1 MNCDLE
7 EQNQQSLHQVYSD
20 NEVVEDSHYIVDYEQ
35 LRNDIAFYLLVLVQ
49 VVFVFLAKQFNFDG
63 ISDQSINNQNQSSSQ
78 KEGKQQQNSILQSER
93 EAYGVIWSAFNIFM
107 LMIPFFLFSYTIYI
121 YRKTK
126 SQKYY
131 KVQKALNQIFIILI
145 ACYIFSKPSA
155 DQNILFIQYTLPAE
169 KIYNGQTNNSYTEMY
184 DLYFLLLLNCKI
196 NQRIATF
203 MNLLLKICLHITIL
217 IISMQ
222 KTSYQGYIALGICA
236 FQFIIVDIL
245 QYIFIIYQNQNQ
257 FLMCSCSSLKCY
269 YSTEN
274 YQQQQLSPGKQNK
287 LHSSV
292 LQQYYTTYNTNL
304 DGTLQNDH
312 SILKNQLHQNHSN
325 YIKTYNNLSKD
336 GLLGQRSQQI
346 HRFITARNGIEMNQ
360 QNRKIKKINVSS
372 INSFWNTNK
381 RDQFKGDFQY
391 LRESEEKWQQ
401 YLNEIPSGIILIN
414 KNLKQVKF
422 ANEFIRQFF
431 LRNFRKFNEN
441 EILNM
446 ILREIEFKIISHIV
460 NHTSNEKKRITRFS
474 SSAKKQV
481 RESISNAEKKSQKR
495 SSNNINNFYGG
506 ETKNS
511 TGNIS
516 IFQFTGKN
524 IADDQ
529 NSQKSPLTQP
539 LPINQTISNI
549 NTHTSNQ
556 YIQKQES
563 EKTTTLE
570 SILTNFDQSHNNLRD
585 IENSTIEIY
594 TKIQNVENK
603 ESISIKGK
611 VLYRNDGD
619 EFMVILEDNT
629 KFENVTNLADRDD
642 YKNRLISSF
651 SHELRT
657 PLNSSMGFL
666 QSGLLDETINETA
679 KNIYLLPAYQ
689 ALKMQYYFIS
699 DILDFSQI
707 LAKKDLQL
715 NFVKFNIS
723 KLICDIKDLYELS
736 FSSKG
741 IFLDF
746 SLDSKIQNW
755 EICTDYDRL
764 MQVLVNLINNSL
776 RFTLKGGVT
785 VKIIPTLQ
793 NNLCIHVIDT
803 GEGMN
808 LMQFEQI
815 KLKLSQFGTTGIP
828 ITETQHTGFGLT
840 ISQIIVSILASES
853 NQDLELKKTQG
864 GGCTFSFCIENILN
878 LQTSYSMTSH
888 NNSRIDIAKA
898 GSKIFARKDIK
909 KYTYAHKTIEK
920 SFSKTLQFSS
930 HSLQP
935 RHGKDLRRGNSAS
948 ISKIEDLKAPL
959 GTIGGAKI
967 QSSFFKKSV
976 QPQQQEQIDMQELNT
991 QGIFQQNELNSYDMN
1006 EQNDNKSINNNL
1018 IESEINKQQQNE
1030 TEGNLLFQPT
1040 KNVNLNLVQVQ
1051 TPSHNPEENMV
1062 MSGLN
1067 LYNNQNSSY
1076 SQQKRF
1082 FITQSQAILINHNNN
1097 VQIQKEKSF
1106 KFQDHDNQE
1115 MNKSYLQNESTIS
1128 HNDCFENK
1136 INQYNFSALI
1146 HSNQQMFSTPTKQFN
1161 KLSIFDSII
1170 ENDINMIEQQSKPK
1184 NDLNVIPQQINISQ
1198 NLSEKQADNQSTS
1211 AQIINQEKSLLDC
1224 DQIHTPRYNNISIK
1238 MDSANKAP
1246 KFFEAIQ
1253 TPQNLEIVIA
1263 NDLKK
1268 EQPSLIKTIIVAPG
1282 SKRTTPSKQNNVKFL
1297 FQTESKITSVKE
1309 EFSSSDKDL
1318 KNQNNYFS
1326 YSSSKDNS
1334 KGQKQDQQD
1343 NQSNNVNLCETI
1355 LHKKFSELNGLSA
1368 QNTNRSNYYQNQ
1380 NEKAQKNTQQ
1390 HDNSINFQNGSNT
1403 KMLEHMNNIF
1413 YNQMQLSEQFSET
1426 SWQIP
1431 QNIQNNQI
1439 NNTIY
1444 SKKNLVNSPQGNNST
1459 FNQNILFN
1467 IQKMKQVADNTFQ
1480 LGNNCQLEIQQSNFN
1495 EIETANF
1502 QRENSTNQNTIR
1514 KQMKNSS
1521 WLRKGSLQLIEKEE
1535 KSNPQDEPQQ
1545 MSEIIERPIA
1555 QHQQIFMKCQC
1566 RRILCVDDE
1575 VFNIQVLMLLFQKL
1589 DYKIEKAFNGK
1600 DAIAIFISFYNQ
1612 KQKYQCE
1619 SPNCT
1624 VFKAIILDCNMPIMN
1639 GWDCAK
1645 ELRNLMNQKKL
1656 PSIPII
1662 ALTAYVAQQSYNQC
1676 IESGMD
1682 DVLNKPINIDVLKNK
1697 VESYIYLYETDQKN
1711 IQWV

>member
-7 EQNQQSLHQVYSD
+7 EQNQQSSHQVYSD
-20 NEVVEDSHYIVDYEQ
+20 NEVTIDSHFFVDYEQ
-35 LRNDIAFYLLVLVQ
+35 LRNDIAFYLLILVQ

-63 ISDQSINNQNQSSSQ
+63 IADQSLNNQSQSSSQ
-78 KEGKQQQNSILQSER
+78 KEHKQQQNSILQSEK
-93 EAYGVIWSAFNIFM
+93 EPYGIIWSTFNIFI
-107 LMIPFFLFSYTIYI
+107 LMIPFLLFGYSIQI
-121 YRKTK
+121 FRKTK
-126 SQKYY
+126 SQNYY
-131 KVQKALNQIFIILI
+131 KIQKALNQIFIFLI

-196 NQRIATF
+196 NQKITTF

-236 FQFIIVDIL
+236 FQFITVDIL
-245 QYIFIIYQNQNQ
+245 QFIFIIYQNQNQ

-269 YSTEN
+269 YSNDN
-274 YQQQQLSPGKQNK
+274 YQQQQLSPEKQNK

-292 LQQYYTTYNTNL
+292 LQQYYTTYNTYL

-325 YIKTYNNLSKD
+325 CIKTYNNLSKD

-346 HRFITARNGIEMNQ
+346 HRFITSRNGIEMHQ

-372 INSFWNTNK
+372 INSFWNVNK
-381 RDQFKGDFQY
+381 RDQFKGDIQY
-391 LRESEEKWQQ
+391 LKESEEKWQQ

-446 ILREIEFKIISHIV
+446 ILREIEFKILSHIV
-460 NHTSNEKKRITRFS
+460 NHMSNEKKRITRFS

-495 SSNNINNFYGG
+495 SSNNINNFFGG

-539 LPINQTISNI
+539 IPINQTISNL

-563 EKTTTLE
+563 EKATTLE
-570 SILTNFDQSHNNLRD
+570 SILINFDQSHNTLRD

-666 QSGLLDETINETA
+666 QSGLLDETISETA

-689 ALKMQYYFIS
+689 ALKLQYYFIS

-723 KLICDIKDLYELS
+723 KLVCDIKDLYELS

-746 SLDSKIQNW
+746 TLDSKIQNW

-793 NNLCIHVIDT
+793 NNICIHVIDT

-808 LMQFEQI
+808 VIQFEQI
-815 KLKLSQFGTTGIP
+815 KQKLSQFGTTGIP

-853 NQDLELKKTQG
+853 NQDLELKKTFG

-898 GSKIFARKDIK
+898 GTKIFARKDIK

-920 SFSKTLQFSS
+920 PFSKTLQFSS

-935 RHGKDLRRGNSAS
+935 RHGKDLKRGNSAT
-948 ISKIEDLKAPL
+948 ISKIEDLKAP
-959 GTIGGAKI
+959 IGAAKI
-967 QSSFFKKSV
+967 HSSFFKKTV
-976 QPQQQEQIDMQELNT
+976 LTQQQEQVDAQDLNT
-991 QGIFQQNELNSYDMN
+991 QAIFQENELNSYDTN
-1006 EQNDNKSINNNL
+1006 EQNEKSINNNL
-1018 IESEINKQQQNE
+1018 AISEINQQQQNE
-1030 TEGNLLFQPT
+1030 TEGNLLHQQT
-1040 KNVNLNLVQVQ
+1040 KNTNINLIQIQ
-1051 TPSHNPEENMV
+1051 TPSHIPEENMI

-1082 FITQSQAILINHNNN
+1082 FITQPQQLLINHNNN
-1097 VQIQKEKSF
+1097 NNNNAQVQKEKSF
-1106 KFQDHDNQE
+1106 RFQDHENQE
-1115 MNKSYLQNESTIS
+1115 MNKPYLQSESTIS

-1136 INQYNFSALI
+1136 INQYNFNTLI

-1170 ENDINMIEQQSKPK
+1170 ENDINILDQQQKQK
-1184 NDLNVIPQQINISQ
+1184 VDLNLIPQKINISQ
-1198 NLSEKQADNQSTS
+1198 NLSEKQVDNQSTS

-1224 DQIHTPRYNNISIK
+1224 DQIQTPRYNNLNIK
-1238 MDSANKAP
+1238 VDSSNKTP
-1246 KFFEAIQ
+1246 NFFEALQ
-1253 TPQNLEIVIA
+1253 TPKNLDIVIA

-1268 EQPSLIKTIIVAPG
+1268 ETPRLIKTIIVAPG
-1282 SKRTTPSKQNNVKFL
+1282 SKRTTPSKQNNVKFQ
-1297 FQTESKITSVKE
+1297 FQTESRITSVKE
-1309 EFSSSDKDL
+1309 EFSSSDKEF

-1326 YSSSKDNS
+1326 NSSSKENS
-1334 KGQKQDQQD
+1334 KAQKQDQQD
-1343 NQSNNVNLCETI
+1343 NLSNQNLYENF
-1355 LHKKFSELNGLSA
+1355 LQKKLSEFNGISA

-1380 NEKAQKNTQQ
+1380 NEKTQKNTQQ
-1390 HDNSINFQNGSNT
+1390 IDKSLNQLNGNNT
-1403 KMLEHMNNIF
+1403 KILEHMDNVF
-1413 YNQMQLSEQFSET
+1413 QNQMQLSEQFSET

-1431 QNIQNNQI
+1431 NNIQNNQI
-1439 NNTIY
+1439 NSTIC
-1444 SKKNLVNSPQGNNST
+1444 SKKNLANSPQGKNQS

-1467 IQKMKQVADNTFQ
+1467 IQQMKQVADNTFQ
-1480 LGNNCQLEIQQSNFN
+1480 IGNNCQLEIQQSNFN
-1495 EIETANF
+1495 DIETANF
-1502 QRENSTNQNTIR
+1502 QRENSTHQNTLR

-1521 WLRKGSLQLIEKEE
+1521 WLRKGSLQLIEKDER
-1535 KSNPQDEPQQ
+1535 SNPQDEPQQ
-1545 MSEIIERPIA
+1545 MSEIIARPIA

-1589 DYKIEKAFNGK
+1589 DYQIEKAFNGK
-1600 DAIAIFISFYNQ
+1600 DAITIFISFYNQ

>member
-7 EQNQQSLHQVYSD
+7 EQNQQSSHQVYSD
-20 NEVVEDSHYIVDYEQ
+20 NEVIEDYPYIVDYEQ
-35 LRNDIAFYLLVLVQ
+35 LRNDIAFYLLVSVQ
-49 VVFVFLAKQFNFDG
+49 VVFVFLAKQLNFDG
-63 ISDQSINNQNQSSSQ
+63 IASQSLNNQNPSSSQ
-78 KEGKQQQNSILQSER
+78 NEGKQQQNSILQSEK
-93 EAYGVIWSAFNIFM
+93 EPYSVIWSTFNILM
-107 LMIPFFLFSYTIYI
+107 LMIPFFLFSYSIYI

-126 SQKYY
+126 SPNYY
-131 KVQKALNQIFIILI
+131 KVQKVFNQVFIILI

-155 DQNILFIQYTLPAE
+155 NQNILFIQQTLPAE
-169 KIYNGQTNNSYTEMY
+169 KVYDGQTNNSYTEMY

-196 NQRIATF
+196 NQKITTL

-236 FQFIIVDIL
+236 FQFIIVDVL
-245 QYIFIIYQNQNQ
+245 QYILIIYQNQNQ

-269 YSTEN
+269 YSTDN

-287 LHSSV
+287 LQSSG
-292 LQQYYTTYNTNL
+292 LHQYYTTYNTNL

-325 YIKTYNNLSKD
+325 YVKTYNNLSKD
-336 GLLGQRSQQI
+336 GLLGQQSQQI
-346 HRFITARNGIEMNQ
+346 HRFLTKRNGIEMYQ
-360 QNRKIKKINVSS
+360 QNRKIRKINVSS

-381 RDQFKGDFQY
+381 RDQFKGDIQY
-391 LRESEEKWQQ
+391 LKESEEKWQQ

-446 ILREIEFKIISHIV
+446 ILREIEFKILSHIV
-460 NHTSNEKKRITRFS
+460 NHMSNEKKRITRFS

-511 TGNIS
+511 TGNLS

-556 YIQKQES
+556 NIQKQEN

-570 SILTNFDQSHNNLRD
+570 SILTNFDQSHNTLRD

-603 ESISIKGK
+603 EGISIKGK

-666 QSGLLDETINETA
+666 QSGLLDETISETA

-689 ALKMQYYFIS
+689 ALKLQYYFIS

-808 LMQFEQI
+808 VMQFEQI
-815 KLKLSQFGTTGIP
+815 KQKLSQFGTTGIP

-853 NQDLELKKTQG
+853 NQDLELKKTFG

-898 GSKIFARKDIK
+898 GTKIFARKDIK

-920 SFSKTLQFSS
+920 TFSKTLQFSS

-935 RHGKDLRRGNSAS
+935 RHGKDLKRGNSAS
-948 ISKIEDLKAPL
+948 ISKIEDLKAP
-959 GTIGGAKI
+959 IGGAKI
-967 QSSFFKKSV
+967 QSSFFKKSI
-976 QPQQQEQIDMQELNT
+976 QPQQQEQVDTQELAM
-991 QGIFQQNELNSYDMN
+991 FQENELHSYDMN
-1006 EQNDNKSINNNL
+1006 EQNDKYVNNNL
-1018 IESEINKQQQNE
+1018 TVSEINKQQQNE
-1030 TEGNLLFQPT
+1030 TEGNLLFQQT
-1040 KNVNLNLVQVQ
+1040 KNTNLNLIQVQ

-1128 HNDCFENK
+1128 HSDCFENK
-1136 INQYNFSALI
+1136 INQYNFNALI

-1170 ENDINMIEQQSKPK
+1170 ENDLNLIEQQQKLK
-1184 NDLNVIPQQINISQ
+1184 KDLNLIPQKLNISQ
-1198 NLSEKQADNQSTS
+1198 NLSEKQVDNQSTS

-1224 DQIHTPRYNNISIK
+1224 DQIQTPRYNNLSIRV
-1238 MDSANKAP
+1238 DSANKPP
-1246 KFFEAIQ
+1246 KFFDAIN
-1253 TPQNLEIVIA
+1253 TPQNLDIVIA
-1263 NDLKK
+1263 NDQKK
-1268 EQPSLIKTIIVAPG
+1268 DQLSLIKTIILAPG
-1282 SKRTTPSKQNNVKFL
+1282 SKRATPSKQNNVKFQ

-1309 EFSSSDKDL
+1309 EFSSSDKDF
-1318 KNQNNYFS
+1318 KNLNNCFS
-1326 YSSSKDNS
+1326 KSSSKENS
-1334 KGQKQDQQD
+1334 KVQKQDQKD
-1343 NQSNNVNLCETI
+1343 NVNLYENF
-1355 LHKKFSELNGLSA
+1355 LQKKLSEFNGVSA
-1368 QNTNRSNYYQNQ
+1368 QNTNRSSYYQNQ
-1380 NEKAQKNTQQ
+1380 NEKTQKNTQQ
-1390 HDNSINFQNGSNT
+1390 NDNSMIVNNQLNGNNIKS
-1403 KMLEHMNNIF
+1403 LEHMNNIF

-1431 QNIQNNQI
+1431 HNIQNNQI
-1439 NNTIY
+1439 NSTIY
-1444 SKKNLVNSPQGNNST
+1444 SKKNNLTNSPQGNNSS
-1459 FNQNILFN
+1459 FNQNIFFN
-1467 IQKMKQVADNTFQ
+1467 IQKMKQVTDTTFQ
-1480 LGNNCQLEIQQSNFN
+1480 NGNNVQLEIQQSNFN
-1495 EIETANF
+1495 DIETANF
-1502 QRENSTNQNTIR
+1502 QRETSTNQNTIR

-1521 WLRKGSLQLIEKEE
+1521 WLRKGSLQLIEKDER
-1535 KSNPQDEPQQ
+1535 SNPQDEPQQ

-1600 DAIAIFISFYNQ
+1600 DAIAIFIQFYNQ

-1682 DVLNKPINIDVLKNK
+1682 DVLNKPINIEVLKYK